1 MRTRHLLMTLIAAP
15 LALGATSPKP
25 TTTLK
30 GVYSEDQAKAGSQL
44 YAARCA
50 MCHGRLLE
58 GTYETP
64 GLQNR
69 FIVNW
74 SKAPLGNLYDYLG
87 RAMPQFA
94 PGSMKPDETAKI
106 LAFLLQANA
115 QPAGP
120 QPLPADSA
128 ALRRILLEPVSA
140 KAVPRTK

>member
-1 MRTRHLLMTLIAAP
+1 MAVRHILIALVAAP
-15 LALGATSPKP
+15 LTLGAAAPKATS
-25 TTTLK
+25 TLK
-30 GVYSEDQAKAGSQL
+30 GVFTDDQAQAGAEL

-50 MCHGRLLE
+50 MCHGHMLE

-74 SKAPLGNLYDYLG
+74 SKAPLSELYDYLG

-94 PGSMKPDETAKI
+94 PGSLKPDENASI
-106 LAFLLQANA
+106 VAYLLKANT
-115 QPAGP
+115 QPAGA

-128 ALRRILLEPVSA
+128 ALKHILLEPVSA
-140 KAVPRTK
+140 KAVPKTK